1 VAIESDAKGNTKVLV
16 RLLLV
21 AWEYRYRCA
30 VVLGCQAALLGLTVL
45 GLGLTGHA
53 IDAVRG
59 ALTPGASQTVAEV
72 GGVRLPTLTPFG
84 VVEATAA
91 VLLALALA
99 RGALGYLYG
108 AAVADLVQGRI
119 VPVIRARVYA
129 KLQSLSLR
137 FFDAH
142 TSGALLN
149 RITSDVQL
157 LRSFVDG
164 VLVQSLV
171 IVLALVVYVAYM
183 LQKNVGLT
191 IACLA
196 TTPLVWL
203 VTTGFSRR
211 VQPAYLRSREQMDD
225 LVLLV
230 SETIQGVH
238 VVKGFAAEP
247 SILARFETRNA
258 AVRDGQQRIF
268 EQVSRY
274 TPSIDVFSHANVVS
288 LLGYGG
294 VLVARGR
301 LTLGDLV
308 VFAGLLQQLST
319 QVTTMSTIVN
329 TLQESL
335 IGARRV
341 FEVLDAPIETAS
353 PPAAPVVESVR
364 GAIRFEAAEFSY
376 VPGRPVL
383 QDIELAIRP
392 GECVALFGS
401 AGAGKSTLL
410 SLVSRFYDVERGCVR
425 VDGVDVRD
433 LDLDSLRRRIGVVF
447 QETFLFSHTVA
458 ANIAFGHPD
467 ATRAQ
472 VERAAR
478 LASAH
483 TFIEALPNG
492 YDTLLGELAGNLSG
506 GQRQRLAI
514 ARALLT
520 DPPILLLDDPTASV
534 DAATAQEILS
544 GLKSVVEGRTVLL
557 ATHRPALLRLA
568 DRVVVLEGGRIVRQ
582 GTHASL
588 LHGGGAYAEAHGPS
602 TGVRP
607 PGPRAAVEAE

>member
-1 VAIESDAKGNTKVLV
+1 MAIESEAKGSTKVLV

-30 VVLGCQAALLGLTVL
+30 LVLGCQAALLGLTVF
-45 GLGLTGHA
+45 GLGLTGRA

-59 ALTPGASQTVAEV
+59 ALVPGAPPAGAEV
-72 GGVRLPTLTPFG
+72 GGVEWPSLTPFG
-84 VVEATAA
+84 VVEVTAA
-91 VLLALALA
+91 ILIALGIA
-99 RGALGYLYG
+99 RAALGYLYG

-119 VPVIRARVYA
+119 VPRIRARVYA

-137 FFDAH
+137 FFDGH

-183 LQKNVGLT
+183 LQKHVVLT
-191 IACLA
+191 VACLA

-247 SILARFETRNA
+247 SILARFESRNA

-268 EQVSRY
+268 AQVSRY

-294 VLVARGR
+294 VLVAQGR
-301 LTLGDLV
+301 LTLGDIV

-341 FEVLDAPIETAS
+341 FEVLDAPVEAAS
-353 PPAAPVVESVR
+353 PPAAPALESVR
-364 GAIRFEAAEFSY
+364 GAIRFDAADFSY
-376 VPGRPVL
+376 APGRPVL
-383 QDIELAIRP
+383 QGIDLAIRP
-392 GECVALFGS
+392 GECVALFGG

-410 SLVSRFYDVERGCVR
+410 SLVPRFYDVERGCVR

-433 LDLDSLRRRIGVVF
+433 LDLDSLRRRVGVVF

-467 ATRAQ
+467 ASRAQ

-483 TFIEALPNG
+483 TFIEALPGG
-492 YDTLLGELAGNLSG
+492 YDTLLGEQAGNLSG

-514 ARALLT
+514 ARALLM
-520 DPPILLLDDPTASV
+520 DPSILLLDDPTASV

-544 GLKSVVEGRTVLL
+544 GLKSVIEGRTVLL

-568 DRVVVLEGGRIVRQ
+568 DRVVVLEGGRVVRQ
-582 GTHASL
+582 GTHVSL
-588 LHGGGAYAEAHGPS
+588 LHAGGAYAEAHGVS
-602 TGVRP
+602 DAGRP
-607 PGPRAAVEAE
+607 PGPPASIEAE

>member
-1 VAIESDAKGNTKVLV
+1 PHPQLIVAIESDAKGNTKVLV

-72 GGVRLPTLTPFG
+72 GGVRLPSLTPFG

-274 TPSIDVFSHANVVS
+274 TPSID
-288 LLGYGG
+288 G
-294 VLVARGR
+294 V
-301 LTLGDLV
+301 
-308 VFAGLLQQLST
+308 
-319 QVTTMSTIVN
+319 
-329 TLQESL
+329 
-335 IGARRV
+335 
-341 FEVLDAPIETAS
+341 
-353 PPAAPVVESVR
+353 
-364 GAIRFEAAEFSY
+364 Y
-376 VPGRPVL
+376 
-383 QDIELAIRP
+383 
-392 GECVALFGS
+392 
-401 AGAGKSTLL
+401 
-410 SLVSRFYDVERGCVR
+410 
-425 VDGVDVRD
+425 
-433 LDLDSLRRRIGVVF
+433 
-447 QETFLFSHTVA
+447 
-458 ANIAFGHPD
+458 
-467 ATRAQ
+467 
-472 VERAAR
+472 
-478 LASAH
+478 
-483 TFIEALPNG
+483 
-492 YDTLLGELAGNLSG
+492 
-506 GQRQRLAI
+506 
-514 ARALLT
+514 
-520 DPPILLLDDPTASV
+520 
-534 DAATAQEILS
+534 
-544 GLKSVVEGRTVLL
+544 
-557 ATHRPALLRLA
+557 
-568 DRVVVLEGGRIVRQ
+568 
-582 GTHASL
+582 
-588 LHGGGAYAEAHGPS
+588 
-602 TGVRP
+602 
-607 PGPRAAVEAE
+607 